1 MTKRVRMDPILEAG
15 VLRGLLAGIPHY
27 LGGDG
32 MIGGVPAPA
41 WE

>member
-1 MTKRVRMDPILEAG
+1 MDPILQAG
-15 VLRGLLAGIPHY
+15 VLRSFLASVIHG

-32 MIGGVPAPA
+32 MIGGVPASA